1 MLLANN
7 SGGSSQNE
15 YVDSLFSTYLYTG
28 NGGVQTINNGIDLAG
43 KGGLVWTK
51 NRNVGYSHHLT
62 DSTNLGKWLHPDTT
76 DAIQISS
83 VALST
88 FNNNGYVV
96 PLDSSGQGMNYSGE
110 TYVSWT
116 FRKAPKFFDVVT
128 YTGDGVAGRQIPH
141 SLGVAPG
148 FILIKCTSTG
158 GSGYEWIAVHKD
170 TWSAGYM
177 FLNSTMSNGGG
188 LTVSGDASNITL
200 ASGWTPINQSGQTY
214 VAYLFA
220 HDPSADGIIQCG
232 SFTTDGSGN
241 ATVTLGWEPQFLL
254 HKSSSGTGSWVLR
267 DVMRGMD
274 VTAGGANL
282 TANTSNAESNE
293 GATNYIYPTATG
305 FGVHNWSA
313 SNTSIYV
320 AIRRPNKPPT
330 TGTQVYNA
338 IARTGTGAAAT
349 VTGVGFAPDFV
360 TSMGRSLVRSTFF
373 DRLRAGAELRTRT
386 TDAETANTQTITEYG
401 NASIKV
407 GTDGATN
414 SSGDAYINHFF
425 RRAPGFF
432 SSFAYTGTGSNTTQS
447 HDLAAIPDLLI
458 VKSRSAAT
466 DWQVWCNGLAA
477 NEKLVLN
484 STAGKVTDA
493 TAWNSTLPT
502 STNISLGTASAT
514 NANTATFI
522 AYAFS
527 NLPGIQKIGTYVGD
541 GTSGRVID
549 CGFST
554 GARFVCIKAISTT
567 GSWLVADS
575 TRGIVSGNDPYLQ
588 LNSTAAE
595 VTTEDWLDPASIGF
609 IVNNVASSNAN
620 TNGVTYMFWAIS

>member
-1 MLLANN
+1 MLLAS
-7 SGGSSQNE
+7 SGVSGSASKM
-15 YVDSLFSTYLYTG
+15 YVDDLFSVQLRTG
-28 NGGVQTINNGIDLAG
+28 NGGTQSIATGFQPD
-43 KGGLVWTK
+43 LVWTK
-51 NRNVGYSHHLT
+51 SRSAATGHRLVDSVRGAGNSLESNSTLQQQSEATGITAFTSTGYSVGA
-62 DSTNLGKWLHPDTT
+62 DSDYNTNSATHVDWVCK
-76 DAIQISS
+76 
-83 VALST
+83 
-88 FNNNGYVV
+88 
-96 PLDSSGQGMNYSGE
+96 
-110 TYVSWT
+110 
-116 FRKAPKFFDVVT
+116 KAPKFFDVVT
-128 YTGDGVAGRQIPH
+128 WVGNGTGDREIPH
-141 SLGVAPG
+141 TLGVAPG
-148 FILIKCTSTG
+148 MIALKNTSSSSNWFVYHRSTSTPNNDYLFLHATD
-158 GSGYEWIAVHKD
+158 GSH
-170 TWSAGYM
+170 
-177 FLNSTMSNGGG
+177 
-188 LTVSGDASNITL
+188 
-200 ASGWTPINQSGQTY
+200 ASGTNNWNVTSTTFRAASLFNANNNGQTY

-220 HDPSADGIIQCG
+220 HDTSTDGIIQCG
-232 SFTTDGSGN
+232 SFTTDASGN
-241 ATVTLGWEPQFLL
+241 ATVNSIGWEPQSAIIKAASTTGDWLIL
-254 HKSSSGTGSWVLR
+254 DSMRGWNMTTNDAVLKANSSG
-267 DVMRGMD
+267 
-274 VTAGGANL
+274 
-282 TANTSNAESNE
+282 AESTTTEYGN
-293 GATNYIYPTATG
+293 PTATG
-305 FGVHNWSA
+305 FDFKGGSA
-313 SNTSIYV
+313 NATYTYTV
-320 AIRRPNKPPT
+320 IRRPNKPPT

-349 VTGVGFAPDFV
+349 VTGVGFAPDFA
-360 TSMGRSLVRSTFF
+360 SIFGRNAGYGGFWF
-373 DRLRAGAELRTRT
+373 DRLRGRYLSLYTPGTGVEAS
-386 TDAETANTQTITEYG
+386 TATGLTSFDQDGISLGSWGNT
-401 NASIKV
+401 NDVAP
-407 GTDGATN
+407 
-414 SSGDAYINHFF
+414 YINHFF

-432 SSFAYTGTGSNTTQS
+432 STFAYPGNGSNTTQN

-595 VTTEDWLDPASIGF
+595 VTTEDWLDPTSIGF